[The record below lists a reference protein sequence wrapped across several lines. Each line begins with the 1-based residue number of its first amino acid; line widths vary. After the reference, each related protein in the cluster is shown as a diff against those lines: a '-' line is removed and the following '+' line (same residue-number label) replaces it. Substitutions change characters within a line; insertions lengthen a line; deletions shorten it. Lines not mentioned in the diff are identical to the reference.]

1 MTFID
6 TKSFFLFEIWSW
18 ETDPGS
24 VLLRVLGFLNLS
36 EGPKTRDPQSDPQ
49 ICESQL
55 TISWLRF
62 QSGFASLLALETFI
76 QSVSETYFL
85 QAANGAC
92 GPSGF
97 AVSQQNAVTLLAAA
111 DTKRACSLPFHSA
124 GLSQSIIQV

>member
-1 MTFID
+1 MGASCGSEQSPSQNFTCLISLQTLEITFID

-36 EGPKTRDPQSDPQ
+36 EGPKTRDPQS
-49 ICESQL
+49 QL

-85 QAANGAC
+85 QA
-92 GPSGF
+92 
-97 AVSQQNAVTLLAAA
+97 
-111 DTKRACSLPFHSA
+111 
-124 GLSQSIIQV
+124 

>member
-1 MTFID
+1 MGALCGSKQSPSQNFTCLISLQTLEITFID

-49 ICESQL
+49 IRESQL
-55 TISWLRF
+55 TVSWLRF

-85 QAANGAC
+85 QA
-92 GPSGF
+92 
-97 AVSQQNAVTLLAAA
+97 
-111 DTKRACSLPFHSA
+111 
-124 GLSQSIIQV
+124 